1 MKIPHGKVCQFTR
14 ITTTGM
20 NVSLTEHYIPV
31 NYFIIYYIIIYLLH
45 HIQTGKTTPI
55 RRTDVREA
63 GVSRHQGAPN
73 RGHPPWN
80 PSDHHSTIVLRGSR
94 AAPMMPRDASLS
106 DSRCKFFQSGTKFY
120 IWVYVIYLYIIY
132 TYMLYIGIYD
142 IYPYKI
148 LYKTGSRARTPR
160 SGLQVGYCMF
170 HCLQRGQTLQF

>member
-63 GVSRHQGAPN
+63 GVSRTVDVSFFSLAPN
-73 RGHPPWN
+73 FIYGYM
-80 PSDHHSTIVLRGSR
+80 S
-94 AAPMMPRDASLS
+94 
-106 DSRCKFFQSGTKFY
+106 Y
-120 IWVYVIYLYIIY
+120 IYI
-132 TYMLYIGIYD
+132 
-142 IYPYKI
+142 
-148 LYKTGSRARTPR
+148 
-160 SGLQVGYCMF
+160 
-170 HCLQRGQTLQF
+170 